1 MPTIIDRYL
10 LRQFVQV
17 LVICF
22 SSFIGLYIVIDAFPH
37 LDRFVDYAEKNGGLL
52 ATMASYYA
60 YRAIMIFDRTSG
72 VLTLVAVMFTV
83 TWIQRHHE
91 MTALLA
97 AGITRARVLRPVLV
111 AAIGVSLAAAAN
123 REVVM
128 PTIRHKLALDSK
140 NLGGEQEAQMQSRW
154 DSQTEI
160 LIGGDRIVPS
170 QLKIITPNFV
180 LPRHFDKFG
189 KRLSAREARY
199 LPANGD
205 RAPPDGWSSGYL
217 LSGVTEPKALLKQ
230 PSLLLDGK
238 PVIITPIGND
248 WLQDDQLFIVSG
260 VSFEFLSAGATW
272 RDFASTREMIHELR
286 SPSTD
291 IGADV
296 RVAIHTRFLQPFLD
310 TTLLF
315 LGLPFVITRTNRNPF
330 IAIGL
335 CLVVVTIFMLV
346 VLGCQSLGWKGWL
359 TAPQAAWLPL
369 IIFAPVAAAMSGSLQ
384 Q

>member
-1 MPTIIDRYL
+1 MLTIIDRYL
-10 LRQFVQV
+10 LRQFIQV
-17 LVICF
+17 LVICLL
-22 SSFIGLYIVIDAFPH
+22 SFIGLYVVIDAFPH
-37 LDRFVDYAEKNGGLL
+37 LDRFVDYAEKNGSLL

-72 VLTLVAVMFTV
+72 VFTLTAVMFTV

-97 AGITRARVLRPVLV
+97 AGIPRIRVLRPVLI

-123 REVVM
+123 RELVM
-128 PTIRHKLALDSK
+128 PAIRHQLAVDSK
-140 NLGGEQEAQMQSRW
+140 NLGGEQETHMQSRW

-160 LIGGDRIVPS
+160 LIGGERIVPS
-170 QLKIITPNFV
+170 QQTILAPNFV
-180 LPRHFDKFG
+180 LPPYLDKFG

-199 LPANGD
+199 LPAHGD
-205 RAPPDGWSSGYL
+205 LPSGYL
-217 LSGVTEPKALLKQ
+217 LSGVDEPRALLKH
-230 PSLLLDGK
+230 PSLLFDGK
-238 PVIITPIGND
+238 PVIVTPIGND
-248 WLQDDQLFIVSG
+248 WLQRDQVFIVSG

-296 RVAIHTRFLQPFLD
+296 RVAIHMRFIQPFLD

-315 LGLPFVITRTNRNPF
+315 LGLPFVITRTSRNPF

-335 CLVVVTIFMLV
+335 CLAVVTVFMLA
-346 VLGCQSLGWKGWL
+346 VLGCQSLGSSGWIA
-359 TAPQAAWLPL
+359 APLAAWLPL
-369 IIFAPVAAAMSGSLQ
+369 IIFAPLAAAMYDALHR
-384 Q
+384 

>member
-1 MPTIIDRYL
+1 M
-10 LRQFVQV
+10 F
-17 LVICF
+17 
-22 SSFIGLYIVIDAFPH
+22 
-37 LDRFVDYAEKNGGLL
+37 
-52 ATMASYYA
+52 
-60 YRAIMIFDRTSG
+60 FDRTSG
-72 VLTLVAVMFTV
+72 VLTLTAVMFTV
-83 TWIQRHHE
+83 TWIQRHQE

-97 AGITRARVLRPVLV
+97 AGITRSRVLRPVLI
-111 AAIGVSLAAAAN
+111 AAIGVSLVAAAN

-128 PTIRHKLALDSK
+128 PAIRHQLALDSK
-140 NLGGEQEAQMQSRW
+140 NLGGEQEALMQSRW

-170 QLKIITPNFV
+170 QQKIIAPNFM

-189 KRLSAREARY
+189 KRLSARDARY

-205 RAPPDGWSSGYL
+205 LPGGYL
-217 LSGVTEPKALLKQ
+217 LSGVTAPKTLLKQ

-238 PVIITPIGND
+238 PVLITPIGNE
-248 WLQDDQLFIVSG
+248 WLQRDQLFVVSG
-260 VSFEFLSAGATW
+260 VSFEFLSAGASW

-291 IGADV
+291 LGADV

-315 LGLPFVITRTNRNPF
+315 LGLPFVITRTSRNPF

-335 CLVVVTIFMLV
+335 SLSVVTVFMMV
-346 VLGCQSLGWKGWL
+346 VLGCQSLGSGGWL
-359 TAPQAAWLPL
+359 AAPLAAWLPL
-369 IIFAPVAAAMSGSLQ
+369 IIFAPLAAAMYDAMHQ
-384 Q
+384 